1 MEVIKM
7 AAMRITPIAFEKMK
21 CDELHNQIMD
31 FKEIRGELP
40 ECLLLTTSRIP
51 DECKA
56 TMSLTIDD
64 TIIPIIEL
72 SEHPC

>member
-1 MEVIKM
+1 M
-7 AAMRITPIAFEKMK
+7 AAIRIAPIAFEKMK

-31 FKEIRGELP
+31 FKEKRGELP
-40 ECLLLTTSRIP
+40 TCLFLATSRIP

-64 TIIPIIEL
+64 KKIPIIEL
-72 SEHPC
+72 SETPC

>member
-31 FKEIRGELP
+31 FKEIRGDN
-40 ECLLLTTSRIP
+40 TNHRI
-51 DECKA
+51 E
-56 TMSLTIDD
+56 
-64 TIIPIIEL
+64 
-72 SEHPC
+72 